1 MFFQRFKSPVDR
13 RVAVLAASLV
23 LCATSWAQHSTHPQA
38 AEVAA
43 AAASP
48 AVAAASTGTPGARK
62 PRPQLGTGVAVAPDG
77 ALWLVG
83 LNAEGQL
90 FVQSA
95 PQPQGAAAL
104 QWSAPRVL
112 DTAGD
117 AISADGENRPKL
129 LFGPQAT
136 VLIAYT
142 QPLAK
147 PNTGY
152 VRMLRS
158 VDAGQTFSVPYTVHA
173 DRQIITHRF
182 ESLGF
187 DAQGVLHTV
196 WIDKRDLEAA
206 PKVAGKSSYRGA
218 AIYRNVSTDGGATF
232 GPDLKVADHS
242 CECCR
247 IAVAQGSDGVLRA
260 MWRHVFEPN
269 VRDHA
274 LVALTPA
281 TQPPIVRA
289 TFDEWRVDGCPHH
302 GPGLAAAGDGFHTV
316 WFGIRQQ
323 GRDPVAGVRYGRLH
337 ADGSPQPGTVRLLP
351 DERAEHA
358 DVMAH
363 GPRVAVV
370 WRSIDGRTSTLKA
383 WLSTDGGQSFRVQTL
398 AQVQGDNDFPRLVQ
412 QGPRMAVVWRN
423 TTEVQVHDITF

>member
-1 MFFQRFKSPVDR
+1 M
-13 RVAVLAASLV
+13 RVGPRGWGHPGPRDAGEGGGAA
-23 LCATSWAQHSTHPQA
+23 PGPPG
-38 AEVAA
+38 AA
-43 AAASP
+43 AANAGKP
-48 AVAAASTGTPGARK
+48 EVRK
-62 PRPQLGTGVAVAPDG
+62 PRPQLGVGVAFAPDG
-77 ALWLVG
+77 ALWTVG

-129 LFGPQAT
+129 LFGPHAT

-158 VDAGQTFSVPYTVHA
+158 VDGGKTFSAPVTVHT
-173 DRQIITHRF
+173 DRQVIPHRF
-182 ESLGF
+182 ESLAF
-187 DAQGVLHTV
+187 DAQGALHTV

-206 PKVAGKSSYRGA
+206 PKVGAKSSYRGA
-218 AIYRNVSTDGGATF
+218 AIYRNVSTDGGASF
-232 GPDLKVADHS
+232 GPDIKVADHS

-247 IAVAQGSDGVLRA
+247 IAVARGQDGVVRA
-260 MWRHVFEPN
+260 LWRHVFAPN

-274 LVALTPA
+274 MATLTPA
-281 TQPPIVRA
+281 ASTPIVRA
-289 TFDEWRVDGCPHH
+289 TFDDWRIDGCPHH
-302 GPGLAAAGDGFHTV
+302 GPGLAAAADGGFHAV

-323 GRDPVAGVRYGRLH
+323 GQDSVAGVRYGRLQ

-358 DVMAH
+358 DVVAH
-363 GPRVAVV
+363 GQRVAVV

-383 WLSTDGGQSFRVQTL
+383 WLSSDGGQSFRVQTL
-398 AQVQGDNDFPRLVQ
+398 GQVQGDNDFPRLVR
-412 QGPRMAVVWRN
+412 QGPRMAVLWRN
-423 TTEVQVHDITF
+423 TSEVQVHEITF